1 MPRFSGIVSCAPCPL
16 HVLLACQVLLPAE
29 HVQNVR
35 GHDQSSGAR
44 PLSEGGC
51 IVMKAGSLDEPATVR
66 AASDSTLAS
75 APTLGRPRRWS
86 PSTRFPRKTLLQNL
100 TSIRGAKLHAQVTR
114 SPATTLN
121 LPCLHGG
128 DCNFI
133 SQTSSNSGSFH
144 NASHHRLSRFPRP
157 RRHAYLGR
165 GRGNQEDV
173 AEPNAVVSARPC
185 LRRALLFTNL
195 PLR

>member
-16 HVLLACQVLLPAE
+16 HVLLACQLLDPAE

-86 PSTRFPRKTLLQNL
+86 PSTRFPRKTLLRNL

-128 DCNFI
+128 DWLI
-133 SQTSSNSGSFH
+133 ATSFH
-144 NASHHRLSRFPRP
+144 KPRQIQVHFTMRVIIVFLASLVLVATRTL
-157 RRHAYLGR
+157 AAAAETKKTWQ
-165 GRGNQEDV
+165 NQM
-173 AEPNAVVSARPC
+173 
-185 LRRALLFTNL
+185 LL
-195 PLR
+195 

>member
-16 HVLLACQVLLPAE
+16 HVLLACQLVLDPAE

-86 PSTRFPRKTLLQNL
+86 PSTRFPRKTLL
-100 TSIRGAKLHAQVTR
+100 SPFDFHSR
-114 SPATTLN
+114 SKIACASDPATTLN

-133 SQTSSNSGSFH
+133 SQTSSNSGSITMRVVLVFL
-144 NASHHRLSRFPRP
+144 ASLVLVATRTL
-157 RRHAYLGR
+157 AAAAETKKTWQ
-165 GRGNQEDV
+165 NQM
-173 AEPNAVVSARPC
+173 
-185 LRRALLFTNL
+185 LL
-195 PLR
+195 

>member
-16 HVLLACQVLLPAE
+16 LLACQLLPAE

-75 APTLGRPRRWS
+75 APTLVRPRRWS
-86 PSTRFPRKTLLQNL
+86 PSTRFPRKTLRQNL
-100 TSIRGAKLHAQVTR
+100 TSRYRAQLHAQVTR
-114 SPATTLN
+114 SLATTHN
-121 LPCLHGG
+121 LPCLHSG
-128 DCNFI
+128 DCNFNT
-133 SQTSSNSGSFH
+133 QTSSNSGSFH
-144 NASHHRLSRFPRP
+144 NASHRLSRFPRP

-173 AEPNAVVSARPC
+173 AEPNAVVSARSC

>member
-16 HVLLACQVLLPAE
+16 HVLACQLLPAE

-128 DCNFI
+128 DCN
-133 SQTSSNSGSFH
+133 SFH
-144 NASHHRLSRFPRP
+144 KPRQIQVHFTMRVIIVFLASLVLVATRTL
-157 RRHAYLGR
+157 AAAAETKKTWQ
-165 GRGNQEDV
+165 NQM
-173 AEPNAVVSARPC
+173 
-185 LRRALLFTNL
+185 LL
-195 PLR
+195 